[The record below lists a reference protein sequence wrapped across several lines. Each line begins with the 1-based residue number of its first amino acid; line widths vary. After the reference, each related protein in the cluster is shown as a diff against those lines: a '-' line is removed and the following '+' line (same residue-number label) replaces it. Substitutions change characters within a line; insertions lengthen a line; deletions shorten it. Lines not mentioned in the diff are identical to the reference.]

1 MSTVVLILK
10 WILVVW
16 LSLGF
21 VSTAAMIGIILY
33 EGTVTDEHEHETKD
47 NMLP

>member
-21 VSTAAMIGIILY
+21 VSTAAMIGIIII
-33 EGTVTDEHEHETKD
+33 EGAADEHETED

>member
-21 VSTAAMIGIILY
+21 VSTAAMIGIILI
-33 EGTVTDEHEHETKD
+33 EGADDEHKHETED
-47 NMLP
+47 NMLS